1 MRSIGWIC
9 AWLLTT
15 LTWGQPLENSLLW
28 RISSSQIGGNPS
40 YLFDTVHSKDD
51 RAFQFG
57 DTTLPAMAR
66 CVVVVGE
73 LDLEKAATGMFQLLS
88 KIRMDEG
95 RTLEGLYSKKQWE
108 RVRGFLNER
117 LGVGAPMTYSIKPF
131 FVMAMLAETEMEGDH
146 PEVLDQYLMSTAKAN
161 GQRTLGLE
169 TVAEQMDAMDA
180 MSLKEQ
186 AAMLLDHVDHNGY
199 PGEMDAMLD
208 AYAAQD
214 LDLLMASMEKSG
226 SMPKSMERA
235 LLTERNTRM
244 VQRMDSLMH
253 VEESAFFLIGA
264 AHLPSPDGLI
274 MGLRA
279 KGYRVEPVHGTN
291 VLHEGTGPR

>member
-1 MRSIGWIC
+1 MAEC
-9 AWLLTT
+9 A
-15 LTWGQPLENSLLW
+15 
-28 RISSSQIGGNPS
+28 
-40 YLFDTVHSKDD
+40 
-51 RAFQFG
+51 
-57 DTTLPAMAR
+57 
-66 CVVVVGE
+66 VVVGE
-73 LDLEKAATGMFQLLS
+73 LDLEKATSGMFQMLS

-108 RVRGFLNER
+108 RVRGFLNAR

-131 FVMAMLAETEMEGDH
+131 FVMAMLAETEMGGEH
-146 PEVLDQYLMSTAKAN
+146 TEVLDQYLMSTAKAN

-235 LLTERNTRM
+235 LLTERNSRM
-244 VQRMDSLMH
+244 VQRMDSLLQ

-264 AHLPSPDGLI
+264 AHLPGSEGLVA
-274 MGLRA
+274 GLRT
-279 KGYRVEPVHGTN
+279 KGYKVEAVPASN
-291 VLHEGTGPR
+291 VLPEGTEPR